1 MKSAVKTLIF
11 FSLFSAASAHAD
23 IYMCKDAAGRT
34 LTSDRPI
41 PECADRA
48 MREYG
53 KNGMVKRDIPPPP
66 TAEQKRE
73 QLAQQEKKKAA
84 DVLADEQ
91 KKADRALLARYQ
103 NEGDIE
109 RARLR
114 DTASLADLI
123 AQQKKALT
131 EAEQEWNTL
140 QAATPAQ
147 KQAGGANAGKV
158 GKAAQKALDARQTLQ
173 DTQTELG
180 QVNAKFDLILKR
192 YREISEVAST
202 R

>member
-1 MKSAVKTLIF
+1 MKSAVKTLIL
-11 FSLFSAASAHAD
+11 FSLLNAASARAD
-23 IYMCKDAAGRT
+23 IFMCKDASGRT

-53 KNGMVKRDIPPPP
+53 KNGMVKRDIPAPL

-114 DTASLADLI
+114 DTASLAELI
-123 AQQKKALT
+123 GQQKKALT
-131 EAEQEWNTL
+131 TAEQEWNTL
-140 QAATPAQ
+140 QAAAPQ
-147 KQAGGANAGKV
+147 KQTGGANAGKV
-158 GKAAQKALDARQTLQ
+158 GKAAQKALDARLTLQ
-173 DTQTELG
+173 DTQAELG
-180 QVNAKFDLILKR
+180 QVNAKYDQILKR
-192 YREISEVAST
+192 YRDISEVASS

>member
-1 MKSAVKTLIF
+1 MKSAVKTLIL
-11 FSLFSAASAHAD
+11 FSLLNAASARAD
-23 IYMCKDAAGRT
+23 IFMCKDASGHT

-53 KNGMVKRDIPPPP
+53 KNGMVKRDIPAPP

-84 DVLADEQ
+84 DILADEQ

-114 DTASLADLI
+114 DTASLAELI
-123 AQQKKALT
+123 AQQQKALT
-131 EAEQEWNTL
+131 AAEQEWNTL
-140 QAATPAQ
+140 QAAAPAQ

-158 GKAAQKALDARQTLQ
+158 GKAAQKALDARLTLK
-173 DTQTELG
+173 DTQAELG
-180 QVNAKFDLILKR
+180 QVNAKYDQILKR
-192 YREISEVAST
+192 YREISEVASS

>member
-1 MKSAVKTLIF
+1 MKSAIKTLIL
-11 FSLFSAASAHAD
+11 FSLLNAASAHAE
-23 IYMCKDAAGRT
+23 IYMCKDAAGHT

-53 KNGMVKRDIPPPP
+53 KNGMVKRDIPAPL

-84 DVLADEQ
+84 DIIADEQ

-103 NEGDIE
+103 NEGDID

-114 DTASLADLI
+114 DTASLAELI
-123 AQQKKALT
+123 VQQKKALT
-131 EAEQEWNTL
+131 AAEQEWNAL
-140 QAATPAQ
+140 QAAAPAQ
-147 KQAGGANAGKV
+147 KQTGGANAGKV
-158 GKAAQKALDARQTLQ
+158 GKAAQKTLDARLTLQ
-173 DTQTELG
+173 DTQAELG
-180 QVNAKFDLILKR
+180 QVNAKYDQILKR
-192 YREISEVAST
+192 YREISEVASS